1 MAAHWLLV
9 ALGGAIG
16 ASARHLVVTLTRS
29 TATAFP
35 WGTFIVNV
43 AGCFAFGLIAGLGM
57 GRIPLGQ
64 ASRLFL
70 LTGVLGGFTTY
81 SSFAF
86 DTLDLARA
94 GQPALA
100 VLNVAAQIIIGVA
113 ATWTG
118 FLLAR

>member
-1 MAAHWLLV
+1 VAAHWLLV

-118 FLLAR
+118 FVLAR